1 MKIRVMGIDAAFANV
16 GIAVAD
22 IDLTNAKQPVVT
34 VVGLHL
40 IHTEG
45 AKKRPRGVPRSSDD
59 LRRAR
64 EIVDRIATYR
74 NLYNPDHIVA
84 EVPFGSQSAR
94 ASWALGIIIGVLSS
108 IPNLVEVTP
117 KEVKTASGEP
127 AADKDWMIE
136 WAMDRHPEAP
146 WVTRKLKGNIV
157 QVAGANEHL
166 ADAVGAIYAGLT
178 KLLRAKPTV

>member
-1 MKIRVMGIDAAFANV
+1 MKKVIMGIDAAFANV
-16 GIAVAD
+16 GIAVAEVD
-22 IDLTNAKQPVVT
+22 YADPRNPIVKVI
-34 VVGLHL
+34 GLHL

-64 EIVDRIATYR
+64 EIVDKIAIYK
-74 NLYNPDHIVA
+74 NLYNPDHIIA

-108 IPNLVEVTP
+108 IPNLIEVTP
-117 KEVKTASGEP
+117 KQVKAASGEP

-136 WAMDRHPEAP
+136 WAMDKHPEAP
-146 WVTRKLKGNIV
+146 WVMRKLKGNIV
-157 QVAGANEHL
+157 QVAGHNEHL
-166 ADAVGAIYAGLT
+166 ADAVGAIYAGMPKT
-178 KLLRAKPTV
+178 